1 MSGVRSAQSLLPIG
15 NVYTLPRNKTIEL
28 IMPGGSSGAPHPFH
42 LHGHNFDVVRSA
54 GSAEYNY
61 HNPVRRDVVSTGFA
75 GDNVTIRFTTNNP
88 GPWFLHCHIDWHL
101 DNGLAIVFA
110 EDVDTIEREKK
121 KVPNEWKELCP
132 TYQSAH

>member
-1 MSGVRSAQSLLPIG
+1 MSGARSAQDLLPAG
-15 NVYTLPRNKTIEL
+15 NVYTLPRNKTVEL
-28 IMPGGSSGAPHPFH
+28 IIPGGSVGSPHPFH

-54 GSAEYNY
+54 GSSVYNY
-61 HNPVRRDVVSTGFA
+61 LNPVRRDVVSTGYT

-110 EDVDTIEREKK
+110 EDVGSIAKGMEPE
-121 KVPNEWKELCP
+121 EWKELCP
-132 TYQSAH
+132 MYEAAH